1 MARPLLF
8 IMCGPPFSGK
18 STLARAIEARFGI
31 TRIEVDAVHLERNL
45 ADVRE
50 ADWRIAVQ
58 RSYRRLIE
66 TLSSGDS
73 AIWDTA
79 NLTRAERDRMRR
91 TSARLGANTLLIFV
105 DTDDAERRKRR
116 MANLVS
122 GDRVDVPEP
131 AFENAREAFEPPA
144 DDEYPIRFLS
154 DESIDE
160 WLTEII
166 APLIAAN
173 EMEH

>member
-1 MARPLLF
+1 
-8 IMCGPPFSGK
+8 MCGPPFSGK

-31 TRIEVDAVHLERNL
+31 TRIEVDAVHLERKL
-45 ADVRE
+45 TEVRE
-50 ADWRIAVQ
+50 VDWRIAVQ

-66 TLSSGDS
+66 TLSSGES

-79 NLTRAERDRMRR
+79 NLTRAEREGIRR
-91 TSARLGANTLLIFV
+91 TGARLGANALLIFV
-105 DTDDAERRKRR
+105 DTTDSERLRR
-116 MANLVS
+116 RTANLVS
-122 GDRVDVPEP
+122 GYRVDVPEP
-131 AFENAREAFEPPA
+131 AFENARQAFEPPA
-144 DDEYPIRFLS
+144 ENEYPIRFTS

-166 APLIAAN
+166 TPLIAAN

>member
-1 MARPLLF
+1 
-8 IMCGPPFSGK
+8 MCGPPFSGK

-45 ADVRE
+45 KDVRE

-66 TLSSGDS
+66 ALSSGDS

-91 TSARLGANTLLIFV
+91 TGARSGANALLIFV
-105 DTDDAERRKRR
+105 DTTDAERGRR
-116 MANLVS
+116 RIANLVS
-122 GDRVDVPEP
+122 GDRVDVPEL
-131 AFENAREAFEPPA
+131 AFENARAAFEPPA
-144 DDEYPIRFLS
+144 DDEDSIRFRS
-154 DESIDE
+154 NVPIDE